1 MRQKGF
7 TLIEL
12 LIVIVII
19 AMIFAVTVP
28 VSLNMYNRYMAS
40 IEAEK
45 VMLYMFKLQRDSFLD
60 GQERLIE
67 TDKGVITVN
76 GVLHRFSED
85 VAVNPAEPSSA
96 QNQQQEKTQINFV
109 YIPSPILFFTN
120 GTTSGGVVM
129 VYVKEFIFAV
139 KIAPPY
145 GTIRM
150 ESHNT

>member
-1 MRQKGF
+1 MSQKGF
-7 TLIEL
+7 TLVEL

-19 AMIFAVTVP
+19 GMIFAVTLP
-28 VSLNMYNRYMAS
+28 VSVSMYNRHIAS

-60 GQERLIE
+60 GEEKLVE
-67 TDKGVITVN
+67 TDKGLITVN
-76 GVLHRFSED
+76 GVAHMFSTD
-85 VAVNPAEPSSA
+85 APVNPSGP
-96 QNQQQEKTQINFV
+96 QPKQQSPEAQINFV
-109 YIPSPILFFTN
+109 YIPTPILFFTN

-145 GTIRM
+145 GEIRM
-150 ESHNT
+150 EAHNV